1 MTPRTTSAALPFT
14 VEPPA
19 PIRPKEP
26 IEDYESLI
34 NHLHQAAQV
43 EMSTIPMYLYAAY
56 SIQTKG
62 HNQWSPGISASRTI
76 VAIAIEEMLHLCL
89 VRNLMVA
96 LGAGD
101 RITFNDKH
109 FIPRYP
115 SRMLHRVP
123 DLELHLQACSPQL
136 MKDVF
141 CPLELPKAQDAPP
154 QPDRYQTLGQF
165 YQAIEDGLFRVDA
178 AEGTRLWRYAE
189 RSTAWQYQRAY
200 WNRDGGGEPV
210 LITNLETAL
219 EALHMVVEQGEGVDP
234 GNATVPIDPVN
245 PTPGLD
251 ELSHYARF
259 LRIQNGIEPIGD
271 VRRVPTDP
279 KLADFDEA
287 ATDLAKLFNAAYGYT
302 LAMLDKLYN
311 LPSTFE
317 PDTPSPR
324 YHLERTFVS
333 AMSGLLYPIA
343 DLLMRTPAGKLHP
356 RSGPDHLPT
365 VAAPTFEFYDF
376 PAEMKK
382 TGARTMKQHLMDLCE
397 QAIARFPEL
406 GGDNSVH
413 WLITKMPDVDEIPSQ
428 PPASRPMSKRS
439 ESPERTESES
449 DATAHAHRRRAAGR
463 AKRSTSKS

>member
-1 MTPRTTSAALPFT
+1 MTPRTTAAAMPFT
-14 VEPPA
+14 VEPLA

-62 HNQWSPGISASRTI
+62 HNQWSPGISAARTI
-76 VAIAIEEMLHLCL
+76 LAIAIEEMLHLCL

-101 RITFNDKH
+101 RIIFNDKH

-123 DLELHLQACSPQL
+123 DLELHLQSCSPQL

-165 YQAIEDGLFRVDA
+165 YQAIEDGLFRVDQ
-178 AEGTRLWRYAE
+178 AEGARLWEYAE

-210 LITNLETAL
+210 LITDLKTAL
-219 EALHMVVEQGEGVDP
+219 EALNMVVEQGEGVDP

-279 KLADFDEA
+279 KLSDFDEPVA
-287 ATDLAKLFNAAYGYT
+287 GLAELFNAAYGYT

-343 DLLMRTPAGKLHP
+343 DLLMRTPVGKP
-356 RSGPDHLPT
+356 RTGSGTELPAC
-365 VAAPTFEFYDF
+365 AAPTFEFYDF

-382 TGARTMKQHLMDLCE
+382 SGARTMKDQLMNLCE

-413 WLITKMPDVDEIPSQ
+413 WLITNMPDIDRIPSQ
-428 PPASRPMSKRS
+428 PPASRPQPKRK
-439 ESPERTESES
+439 ESPTRAES
-449 DATAHAHRRRAAGR
+449 DALAHAHRRQSPAR
-463 AKRSTSKS
+463 AKRSISKQG